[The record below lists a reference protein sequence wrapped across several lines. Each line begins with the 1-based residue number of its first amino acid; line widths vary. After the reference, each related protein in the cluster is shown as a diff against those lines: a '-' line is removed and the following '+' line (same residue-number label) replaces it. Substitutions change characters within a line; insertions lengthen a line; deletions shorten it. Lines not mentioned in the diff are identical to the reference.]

1 MQDSPIEAGS
11 VINSRYRVVRLLGTG
26 SFGAVYLGMD
36 LREKGSLWALKEVM
50 GNRAAFNDHSEFLL
64 SFRNEARI
72 LMSLSHP
79 GIPCIIDF
87 FISGGRGYLVMER
100 VEGLTL
106 EEVAAN
112 NKKPLRE
119 EEVISW
125 SLCIC
130 DTLHYLHTHDPAI
143 IFRDLKPSNV
153 MLTMDE
159 RVILIDFGIARFYD
173 PGKRSD
179 TVPLGTPGY
188 SPPEQYGRDQTTP
201 ASDLYALG
209 TTMYYLL
216 TLQDMAAFKFKF
228 PPVRTLNPQ
237 VSPLLEKVLSRCLEI
252 NPAQRYES
260 ARELKRDLSAAREA
274 GGRATGFLGR
284 FLKKVYNNRHSE
296 KR

>member
-1 MQDSPIEAGS
+1 MQDSPIEVGS

-26 SFGAVYLGMD
+26 SFGSVYLGMD

-79 GIPCIIDF
+79 GIPGIIDF

-106 EEVAAN
+106 EEIAEN

-119 EEVISW
+119 EEVIRW
-125 SLCIC
+125 GLCIC

-159 RVILIDFGIARFYD
+159 RVILIDFGIARFHI
-173 PGKRSD
+173 PGKHSD

-209 TTMYYLL
+209 TTIYYLL
-216 TLQDMAAFKFKF
+216 TLQDMASFQFKF
-228 PPVRTLNPQ
+228 PPVRTLNAQ
-237 VSPLLEKVLSRCLEI
+237 ISPLLEKVLARCLEI
-252 NPAQRYES
+252 NPACRYEN
-260 ARELKRDLSAAREA
+260 AQDLKRSMLAAKEA
-274 GGRATGFLGR
+274 GGRPKGLLGTFLS
-284 FLKKVYNNRHSE
+284 KVYNNQHRE

>member
-1 MQDSPIEAGS
+1 MQDNPIEVGS
-11 VINSRYRVVRLLGTG
+11 VINSRYKVVRLLGAG

-36 LREKGSLWALKEVM
+36 LREKGSLWALKEVV
-50 GNRAAFNDHSEFLL
+50 GNRAAFTDHSEFLL

-79 GIPCIIDF
+79 GIPGIIDF

-106 EEVAAN
+106 EEIAEN
-112 NKKPLRE
+112 NKNPLSE
-119 EEVISW
+119 EEVIRW
-125 SLCIC
+125 GVCVC
-130 DTLHYLHTHDPAI
+130 DTLHYLHSHDPAI

-159 RVILIDFGIARFYD
+159 RVILIDFGIARFYV
-173 PGKRSD
+173 PGKPSD

-201 ASDLYALG
+201 ASDIYALG

-216 TLQDMAAFKFKF
+216 TLQDMASFKFKF
-228 PPVRTLNPQ
+228 PPVRTLNQQ
-237 VSPLLEKVLSRCLEI
+237 VSTRMEKVLERCLEL
-252 NPAQRYES
+252 NPECRFS
-260 ARELKRDLSAAREA
+260 SVVDLKQSLLEAKEGLEKPRGLLGAFLSRIYR
-274 GGRATGFLGR
+274 GP
-284 FLKKVYNNRHSE
+284 NRH
-296 KR
+296 KC